1 MKIKRYRR
9 GGITMLHDNI
19 KRLATRSASA
29 DKVLFGESAK
39 RHPLGFDAFNID
51 LSIDH
56 ALSHLTSASYDSIT
70 ALHMECANLTKAI
83 KRTSAIEVSSNT
95 LKLYKESK
103 IADAFRK
110 VMAFIKKCIKF
121 IFKDLPLA
129 IFRKIKAFFS
139 RKSSKT
145 KYAKAH
151 EEAAKKRKD
160 EFKETFDK
168 LKEVLR
174 KMVFF

>member
-1 MKIKRYRR
+1 
-9 GGITMLHDNI
+9 
-19 KRLATRSASA
+19 
-29 DKVLFGESAK
+29 
-39 RHPLGFDAFNID
+39 
-51 LSIDH
+51 
-56 ALSHLTSASYDSIT
+56 
-70 ALHMECANLTKAI
+70 MECANLTKAI

-139 RKSSKT
+139 RESSRQKT
-145 KYAKAH
+145 S
-151 EEAAKKRKD
+151 KD
-160 EFKETFDK
+160 WT
-168 LKEVLR
+168 
-174 KMVFF
+174 